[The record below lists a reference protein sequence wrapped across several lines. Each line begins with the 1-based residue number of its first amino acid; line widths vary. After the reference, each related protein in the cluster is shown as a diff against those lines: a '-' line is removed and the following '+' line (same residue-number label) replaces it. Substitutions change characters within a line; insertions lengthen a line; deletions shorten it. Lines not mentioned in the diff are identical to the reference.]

1 MKAFWWFKENK
12 IAGMGRPGFN
22 AVHWFDL
29 PFDEAMVLG
38 WIGQH
43 SGGTYDLADFHKH
56 LSYYAPR
63 CYKYYG
69 YDEAVG
75 NKQIEAFNS
84 TDGFNAVLKR
94 MNERTGFLQDFE
106 LGEGSLNFNLNSKR
120 LEEEIK
126 FLQAKNVKRIVTLT
140 EQHHHKDFLQNHFEL
155 HHFSIADLGAPK
167 VEQVRELA
175 GVISYAQ
182 SKNEI
187 IAVHCLA
194 GIGRTSTM
202 LLGAH
207 VLLGENPAEL
217 ALRIK
222 ERNPTFEF
230 TGPQGEFLRS
240 LAAFK

>member
-1 MKAFWWFKENK
+1 MKAFWWFKEQK

-43 SGGTYDLADFHKH
+43 SSGTHELSSFRKH
-56 LSYYAPR
+56 LQIYAPR
-63 CYKYYG
+63 CFKYYG
-69 YDEAVG
+69 FDEVEG
-75 NKQIEAFNS
+75 TKQIEVFNT
-84 TDGFNAVLKR
+84 TDGFNAVLQR
-94 MNERTGFLQDFE
+94 MNERTGFLENFE
-106 LGEGSLNFNLNSKR
+106 LSSDQLAITLNTKR

-140 EQHHHKDFLQNHFEL
+140 EQHHQKDILQNHFDL
-155 HHFSIADLGAPK
+155 HHFSIQDLGAPK

-182 SKNEI
+182 GKNEI

-207 VLLGENPAEL
+207 VLLGESPDEL
-217 ALRIK
+217 AKRIK

-230 TGPQGEFLRS
+230 SGPQGEFLRS
-240 LAAFK
+240 LAAFR

>member
-43 SGGTYDLADFHKH
+43 SSGTYNLEAFQKH
-56 LSYYAPR
+56 LAHYAPR

-69 YDEAVG
+69 YDESVG
-75 NKQIEAFNS
+75 QKQVDAFNS
-84 TDGFNAVLKR
+84 TESFRTILQR
-94 MNERTGFLQDFE
+94 MNERTGFLADFDLSSEE
-106 LGEGSLNFNLNSKR
+106 LRFNLNSNR
-120 LEEEIK
+120 LEDDIK
-126 FLQAKNVKRIVTLT
+126 FLKAKNVKRIVTLT
-140 EQHHHKDFLQNHFEL
+140 EQHHQKDILQNHFDL
-155 HHFSIADLGAPK
+155 HHFSIEDLGAPK

-182 SKNEI
+182 RKNEI

-207 VLLGENPAEL
+207 VLLGESPDEL
-217 ALRIK
+217 ASRIK
-222 ERNPTFEF
+222 ERNPSFVF
-230 TGPQGEFLRS
+230 SGPQGEFLRS